1 MIFINKRKNIMNL
14 TIILLIVMIIAI
26 AIYNINIYKWL
37 KKELKTFQE
46 YIPQN
51 ELEFERQQV
60 AIRIL
65 ERILKKITH

>member
-1 MIFINKRKNIMNL
+1 MNL

>member
-1 MIFINKRKNIMNL
+1 MNI
-14 TIILLIVMIIAI
+14 TIILLLAMIVAI
-26 AIYNINIYKWL
+26 AVYNINIYRWL

-46 YIPQN
+46 YVPQN

-65 ERILKKITH
+65 ERIIKKLK

>member
-1 MIFINKRKNIMNL
+1 MNI
-14 TIILLIVMIIAI
+14 TIILLLAMIVAI
-26 AIYNINIYKWL
+26 AIYNINIYRWL

-65 ERILKKITH
+65 ERILKKLK

>member
-1 MIFINKRKNIMNL
+1 MIFINKRKNIMNI
-14 TIILLIVMIIAI
+14 TIILLLAMIVAI
-26 AIYNINIYKWL
+26 AVYNINIYRWL

-46 YIPQN
+46 YVPQN

-65 ERILKKITH
+65 ERIIKKLK

>member
-1 MIFINKRKNIMNL
+1 
-14 TIILLIVMIIAI
+14 MIIAI
-26 AIYNINIYKWL
+26 AIYNINIYRWL

-51 ELEFERQQV
+51 ELEYERQQV

-65 ERILKKITH
+65 ERILKKITY

>member
-1 MIFINKRKNIMNL
+1 MNI

-26 AIYNINIYKWL
+26 AIYNINIYRWL

-60 AIRIL
+60 AVRIL
-65 ERILKKITH
+65 ERILKKITR

>member
-1 MIFINKRKNIMNL
+1 MNI

-26 AIYNINIYKWL
+26 AIYNINIYRWL

-65 ERILKKITH
+65 ERILKKITR

>member
-1 MIFINKRKNIMNL
+1 MNI

-26 AIYNINIYKWL
+26 AIYNINIYRWL

-51 ELEFERQQV
+51 ELEYERQQV

>member
-1 MIFINKRKNIMNL
+1 MNI
-14 TIILLIVMIIAI
+14 TIILLLAMIIAI
-26 AIYNINIYKWL
+26 AIYNINIYRWL

-46 YIPQN
+46 YVPQN
-51 ELEFERQQV
+51 ELEYERQQV

>member
-1 MIFINKRKNIMNL
+1 MNI
-14 TIILLIVMIIAI
+14 TIILLLAMIVAI
-26 AIYNINIYKWL
+26 AIYDINIYRWL

-46 YIPQN
+46 YVPQN
-51 ELEFERQQV
+51 ELEYERQQV

>member
-1 MIFINKRKNIMNL
+1 MNI

-26 AIYNINIYKWL
+26 AIYNINIYRWL
-37 KKELKTFQE
+37 KKELKTFKE

-60 AIRIL
+60 AVRIL
-65 ERILKKITH
+65 ERILKKITR

>member
-1 MIFINKRKNIMNL
+1 MNI
-14 TIILLIVMIIAI
+14 TIILLLAMIVAI
-26 AIYNINIYKWL
+26 AIYDINIYRWL

-65 ERILKKITH
+65 ERILKKLK

>member
-1 MIFINKRKNIMNL
+1 MNI

-26 AIYNINIYKWL
+26 AIYNINIYRWL

-51 ELEFERQQV
+51 ELEYERQQV

-65 ERILKKITH
+65 ERILKKITY

>member
-1 MIFINKRKNIMNL
+1 MNI

-26 AIYNINIYKWL
+26 AIYNINIYRWL

>member
-1 MIFINKRKNIMNL
+1 MIFIIKRKNIMNI
-14 TIILLIVMIIAI
+14 TIILLLAMIVAI
-26 AIYNINIYKWL
+26 AIYDINIYRWL

-46 YIPQN
+46 YVPQN
-51 ELEFERQQV
+51 ELEYERQQV

>member
-1 MIFINKRKNIMNL
+1 MIFIIKRKNIMNI

-26 AIYNINIYKWL
+26 AVYNINIYRWL

-51 ELEFERQQV
+51 ELEYERQQV